1 MTRSPY
7 SETDEQTTAY
17 RFVGSY
23 LRLPDDR
30 ETLEDGDV
38 VELPDRVAGPIDDL
52 LEEVDGSTPD
62 QPAADA
68 GDDGGDDV
76 DSDEPAETG
85 DQSDADQED
94 DTASEGGLRDVES
107 VETPDE
113 FPEAVPDADAWE
125 WSALREVSSAHDVN
139 ASQSKEEQ
147 VADLRAIAE

>member
-1 MTRSPY
+1 MTHSPY
-7 SETDEQTTAY
+7 SETDEQTTEY

-23 LRLPDDR
+23 LRLPGDR
-30 ETLEDGDV
+30 VTLEEGDV

-52 LEEVDGSTPD
+52 LEPVDGSTPE

-68 GDDGGDDV
+68 GEDGGDDA
-76 DSDEPAETG
+76 DSDEPAETA
-85 DQSDADQED
+85 DESDADQED
-94 DTASEGGLRDVES
+94 DTPADGGLRDVEA

-113 FPEAVPDADAWE
+113 FPETVPDADAWE

-147 VADLRAIAE
+147 VADLRAIGE